1 MQSRRKFYVL
11 VALLAMTLSLTACD
25 AIMAEDTEG
34 LKASGVVE
42 SVQVIVSSEISGRV
56 AEVFVSEGDRVM
68 EGDPLFRLDDAL
80 MRSQLNQATTALE
93 AAEANLAST
102 QAALDTADAAQMAAQ
117 AGVDFARVQF
127 ELERNNARLEDQPER
142 TSAWDREIPREF
154 EMPVWYFDKSERI
167 KAAEV
172 ELENAQDALEVER
185 ENYTEVLEDA
195 GRSDIRS
202 AEERLSQAQAAFL
215 VADALQDRKVDA
227 QDRAQIDDYVDMLF
241 DSAEAEME
249 SAQKA
254 YDKLLSDQVA
264 EEILEARAR
273 LTVAQER
280 YNTALDLFQQLLTGD
295 DSLNVRAAETA
306 LQQAQAM
313 LVQAEA
319 NREHVNAG
327 TVQAEKAVAQM
338 QAALDTVQL
347 QMDKVNVHAAVSGVV
362 MTRNIE
368 PGEVMQPG
376 ITALTLGQLDTL
388 TITVYL
394 PEDRYG
400 QVHLGDQAQVT
411 ADSFPDETFDAIVTR
426 IADQAEYTPRNV
438 QTEEDR
444 RTTVYA
450 IELSVVDPDGKLKPG
465 MPADVVFSIE

>member
-1 MQSRRKFYVL
+1 MRSGRTLYAIL
-11 VALLAMTLSLTACD
+11 ILLALAAGLAGCD
-25 AIMAEDTEG
+25 AIMAEDSEG

-42 SVQVIVSSEISGRV
+42 SVQVIVSSELSGRV
-56 AEVFVSEGDRVM
+56 AEVFVSEGDRV
-68 EGDPLFRLDDAL
+68 EVGELLFRLDEAL
-80 MRSQLNQATTALE
+80 MQAQLNQATTALE
-93 AAEANLAST
+93 AAEANLESM
-102 QAALDTADAAQMAAQ
+102 QAALDAADAACMAAQ
-117 AGVDFARVQF
+117 AGVDFARVQY

-154 EMPVWYFDKSERI
+154 DMPVWYFDKSERI
-167 KAAEV
+167 EAAEV
-172 ELENAQDALEVER
+172 ELENAQAALEIER

-195 GRSDIRS
+195 GRSDIRA

-227 QDRAQIDDYVDMLF
+227 QDRAQIDDYVDMIY

-264 EEILEARAR
+264 DEILEARAR

-280 YNTALDLFQQLLTGD
+280 YNTALDLFQELLTGD
-295 DSLNVRAAETA
+295 DSLHVRAAEAA
-306 LQQAQAM
+306 LQQAQAV
-313 LVQAEA
+313 LAQAEA
-319 NREHVNAG
+319 NREQVSAG
-327 TVQAEKAVAQM
+327 AVQAEKTVAQM

-347 QMDKVNVHAAVSGVV
+347 QMDKLSVHAAVSGVV

-368 PGEVMQPG
+368 PGEIMQPG
-376 ITALTLGQLDTL
+376 ITAMTLGQLDTL

-411 ADSFPDETFDAIVTR
+411 ADSFSDESFDAIVTR

-438 QTEEDR
+438 QTEDDR

-450 IELSVVDPDGKLKPG
+450 VELSVVDPEGKLKPG

>member
-1 MQSRRKFYVL
+1 MRSGRTLYAIL
-11 VALLAMTLSLTACD
+11 ILLAMAAGLAGCD
-25 AIMAEDTEG
+25 SIMAEDSEG

-42 SVQVIVSSEISGRV
+42 SVQVIVSSELSGRV
-56 AEVFVSEGDRVM
+56 AEVFVSEGDRV
-68 EGDPLFRLDDAL
+68 EVGELLFRLDEAL
-80 MRSQLNQATTALE
+80 MQAQLNQATMALE
-93 AAEANLAST
+93 AAEANLESM
-102 QAALDTADAAQMAAQ
+102 QAALDAADAACMAAQ
-117 AGVDFARVQF
+117 AGVDFARVQY

-154 EMPVWYFDKSERI
+154 DMPVWYFDKSERI
-167 KAAEV
+167 EAAEV
-172 ELENAQDALEVER
+172 ELENAQAALEIER

-195 GRSDIRS
+195 GRSDIRA

-227 QDRAQIDDYVDMLF
+227 QDRAQIDDYVDMIY

-264 EEILEARAR
+264 DEILEARAR

-280 YNTALDLFQQLLTGD
+280 YNTALDLFQELLTGD
-295 DSLNVRAAETA
+295 DSLHVRAAEAA
-306 LQQAQAM
+306 LQQAQAV
-313 LVQAEA
+313 LAQAEA
-319 NREHVNAG
+319 NREQVSAG
-327 TVQAEKAVAQM
+327 AVQAEITVAQM

-347 QMDKVNVHAAVSGVV
+347 QMDKLSVHAAVSGVV

-368 PGEVMQPG
+368 PGEIMQPG
-376 ITALTLGQLDTL
+376 ITAMTLGQLDTL

-411 ADSFPDETFDAIVTR
+411 ADSFPDESFDAIVTR

-438 QTEEDR
+438 QTEDDR

-450 IELSVVDPDGKLKPG
+450 VELSVVDPEGKLKPG